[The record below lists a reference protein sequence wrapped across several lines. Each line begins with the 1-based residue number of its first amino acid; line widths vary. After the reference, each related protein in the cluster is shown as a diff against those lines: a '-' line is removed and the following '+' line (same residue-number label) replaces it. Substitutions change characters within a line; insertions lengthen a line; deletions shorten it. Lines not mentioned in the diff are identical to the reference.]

1 MDLRW
6 KWLAEEESATCG
18 DGSVE
23 ERGWG
28 AQMEG
33 HCHCSYMV
41 SKAPVSVVH
50 DICQRTCARALA
62 DGSDVVRIPAKSG
75 DEFSDPRECR
85 TLVAKKVV
93 AFVTSRTE
101 LFGSQQCW

>member
-1 MDLRW
+1 MALGG
-6 KWLAEEESATCG
+6 KWLAEEESTTSG

-33 HCHCSYMV
+33 HCHCSYMI
-41 SKAPVSVVH
+41 SKDAISLVH
-50 DICQRTCARALA
+50 DICQRTCARTLA
-62 DGSDVVRIPAKSG
+62 DGSDVVGIPSKSG

-101 LFGSQQCW
+101 LFGSQQC